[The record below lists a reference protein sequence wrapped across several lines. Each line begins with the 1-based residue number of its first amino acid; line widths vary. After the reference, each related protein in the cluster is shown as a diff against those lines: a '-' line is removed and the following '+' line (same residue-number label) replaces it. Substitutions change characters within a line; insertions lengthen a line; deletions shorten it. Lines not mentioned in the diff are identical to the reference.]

1 MYLLCDQFICFRPY
15 WREVDFLLPN
25 SSGRKCCYEC
35 FCFTYQ
41 CSIALFDLRLLL
53 ASIFKLYS
61 LNIDQPGSLL
71 LHSKIFCHIAALG
84 LKCEAGCKITSDVPD
99 SEKACDGMKSGVITC
114 DRFLDRCMTTKV
126 RITGPFRGFSS
137 DMEIKNC
144 SNSFV
149 CEPSSDFNCK

>member
-1 MYLLCDQFICFRPY
+1 MYLLCDQLICFRPD
-15 WREVDFLLPN
+15 WSGEVDFLLPN
-25 SSGRKCCYEC
+25 SSGRKCCSEC
-35 FCFTYQ
+35 FYFTYQ
-41 CSIALFDLRLLL
+41 CSKALFDLRLLL
-53 ASIFKLYS
+53 V
-61 LNIDQPGSLL
+61 NIDHAGSLL
-71 LHSKIFCHIAALG
+71 LHSKIFFHIAALG
-84 LKCEAGCKITSDVPD
+84 LKCEAGCKIKSDVPG
-99 SEKACDGMKSGVITC
+99 SEKACDGMKSGLITC

>member
-1 MYLLCDQFICFRPY
+1 MIYDY
-15 WREVDFLLPN
+15 
-25 SSGRKCCYEC
+25 Y
-35 FCFTYQ
+35 
-41 CSIALFDLRLLL
+41 LL
-53 ASIFKLYS
+53 ASFKLYS

-71 LHSKIFCHIAALG
+71 LHSKIFFHTAALG

-99 SEKACDGMKSGVITC
+99 SEKACDGMKSGVFTC

-149 CEPSSDFNCK
+149 CEPSSDFNCNYKISMKATPLTIINRPSLLSGKLLLLFERTKQNLSIARSLQ